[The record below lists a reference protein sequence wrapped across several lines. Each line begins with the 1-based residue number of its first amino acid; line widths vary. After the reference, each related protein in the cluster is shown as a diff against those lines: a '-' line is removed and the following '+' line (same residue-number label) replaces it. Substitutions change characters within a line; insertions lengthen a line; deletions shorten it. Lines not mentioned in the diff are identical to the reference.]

1 MSTLFDNIETILLK
15 ILLVYFWFSIYF
27 KFIERKTR
35 KLTNEIILVLV
46 SGISIVLCMT
56 LPIMFTTG
64 YTVDFRQV
72 PFIVGALY
80 GGRRVAAFLL
90 FTLLAYRFYLGPN
103 FEAAVITY
111 FLLFLTLWYII
122 PKFNKA
128 VTIRKRVYLA
138 TLASLFGLLFKV
150 IVSFLIIAD
159 LTSESFMFLISFL
172 IIQSIG
178 VIFFVFSNETLR
190 KDALLAKEIGKL
202 EKLKTVSE
210 LAASIS
216 HEVRNPLTV
225 TKGFLQ
231 LLREPG
237 LTDQDKNGYVETAL
251 EALENAETIITDYL
265 TFAKPSL
272 ENIRI
277 LDIHKK
283 LTNIKNFTMP
293 YAMMNNVEIE
303 VSLEENIYIVGEKE
317 KVHQCLINVVKNG
330 IEAMPQGGKLKIGLK
345 RSGDNAMITIADTG
359 IGMNEEQLE
368 RLGNP
373 FFTTKDIG
381 TGLGTMVVYSVV
393 KAMGGEINV
402 DSEPGKGTSFSILLP
417 VVENSDLS
425 FEEIVKS
432 S

>member
-1 MSTLFDNIETILLK
+1 MNTFFNNIHSFLFNIF
-15 ILLVYFWFSIYF
+15 LVYFFFSLYF
-27 KFIERKTR
+27 KFFEIKTNR
-35 KLTNEIILVLV
+35 LMNEIIIALI

-56 LPIMFTTG
+56 FPIHTPNG
-64 YTVDFRQV
+64 YIADLRQI

-80 GGRRVAAFLL
+80 GGRRVAVFSAFILL
-90 FTLLAYRFYLGPN
+90 SYRFYLGVDD
-103 FEAAVITY
+103 FIVILTVY
-111 FLLFLTLWYII
+111 FLLTISLWSVI
-122 PKFNKA
+122 PVFNR
-128 VTIRKRVYLA
+128 TIDIRKKLYL
-138 TLASLFGLLFKV
+138 
-150 IVSFLIIAD
+150 
-159 LTSESFMFLISFL
+159 
-172 IIQSIG
+172 
-178 VIFFVFSNETLR
+178 
-190 KDALLAKEIGKL
+190 ALLASFFGVISRTILLFLFMTEKTTLDSIGFFIGSLTIQTIGIILFVFFNEKSRSDAALSKEINKL
-202 EKLKTVSE
+202 EKLKTVSA

-345 RSGDNAMITIADTG
+345 RSGDDAMITIADTG

-393 KAMGGEINV
+393 KSLGGEINV
-402 DSEPGKGTSFSILLP
+402 DSELGNGTCFTIFLP
-417 VVENSDLS
+417 AVEHLDLS
-425 FEEIVKS
+425 V
-432 S
+432 